1 MTTYEI
7 NDETLAVIPKN
18 DKTAIIYEEDRNFL
32 VNQSADEIME
42 QSCEYFGSSL
52 KGRQSGTTALTGI
65 THKVPIIIEES
76 SNIIFFPTTSP
87 RLKCCCWVALN
98 NIVSYSKENNVCKI
112 TFNDGK
118 IITFDASYGIINNQ
132 ILRASRLQMI
142 LDSRKRKKTSK
153 MLKKDNKVA

>member
-1 MTTYEI
+1 MEFI
-7 NDETLAVIPKN
+7 V
-18 DKTAIIYEEDRNFL
+18 DK
-32 VNQSADEIME
+32 SADDIME
-42 QSCEYFGSSL
+42 ESCEYFGSSL

-87 RLKCCCWVALN
+87 RLKSCCWVALN

-118 IITFDASYGIINNQ
+118 NITFDASYGIINNQ
-132 ILRASRLQMI
+132 VLRASRLQMI
-142 LDSRKRKKTSK
+142 LDSRKRKKTQQIS
-153 MLKKDNKVA
+153 KKDNKVA

>member
-18 DKTAIIYEEDRNFL
+18 ETSTFIYENDRKFL

-42 QSCEYFGSSL
+42 DSCEYFGSSL

-87 RLKCCCWVALN
+87 RLKSCCWIALN
-98 NIVSYSKENNVCKI
+98 NIVSYSKEKNVCRVK
-112 TFNDGK
+112 FKDGK
-118 IITFDASYGIINNQ
+118 TINFETSYGIINNQ
-132 ILRASRLQMI
+132 ILRASRLQMM
-142 LDSRKRKKTSK
+142 LDSRKRKKTQKTS
-153 MLKKDNKVA
+153 KKDNKVA